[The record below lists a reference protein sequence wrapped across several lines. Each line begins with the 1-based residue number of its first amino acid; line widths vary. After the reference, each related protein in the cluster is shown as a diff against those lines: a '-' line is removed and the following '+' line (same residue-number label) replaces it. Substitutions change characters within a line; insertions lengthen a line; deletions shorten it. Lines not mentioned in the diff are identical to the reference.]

1 MCVLL
6 FFFCSSRRRHTRCVL
21 VTGVQTCA
29 LPICI
34 PKGVYNVVHGFGPDS
49 AGAFLT
55 EHPGVD
61 AITFT
66 GETRTGT
73 AILHA
78 PAEGLRG
85 VSFELGGKNSAI
97 IFADADLDRASE
109 GIVRSVFLN
118 CGQVCLDN

>member
-73 AILHA
+73 AIMKA
-78 PAEGLRG
+78 AAEGLSD
-85 VSFELGGKNSAI
+85 VSFELGGKKRAI
-97 IFADADLDRASE
+97 IFADADFDDAIE
-109 GIVRSVFLN
+109 GTVSSVFS
-118 CGQVCLDN
+118 